1 MFNLNFQG
9 YKKEKVKIRK
19 KVKAKIT
26 KIINVKC
33 KPQNYVSL
41 TKQFEKK
48 RNCQIKMSYFLL
60 CLLLTKETLA
70 FVLKPV
76 AFVVEVRMMPI
87 GFELATFFFTIARLF
102 FSATLDFTLARL

>member
-1 MFNLNFQG
+1 
-9 YKKEKVKIRK
+9 
-19 KVKAKIT
+19 
-26 KIINVKC
+26 
-33 KPQNYVSL
+33 
-41 TKQFEKK
+41 
-48 RNCQIKMSYFLL
+48 MSYFLL

-102 FSATLDFTLARL
+102 FSATLDFTRMINAHSPSFFKLQKQLVAEVERKIHF